1 MSYNTLTYIDQN
13 IWWVIPKNG
22 HYGILEEGQ
31 QVTSVHIFEQFDNE
45 EDWLERISDLN
56 IIIDNLES

>member
-13 IWWVIPKNG
+13 IWWVIPANG

-31 QVTSVHIFEQFDNE
+31 QVTSVHAFETFNNE
-45 EDWLERISDLN
+45 EDWLSRLTELGIE
-56 IIIDNLES
+56 IEIEE